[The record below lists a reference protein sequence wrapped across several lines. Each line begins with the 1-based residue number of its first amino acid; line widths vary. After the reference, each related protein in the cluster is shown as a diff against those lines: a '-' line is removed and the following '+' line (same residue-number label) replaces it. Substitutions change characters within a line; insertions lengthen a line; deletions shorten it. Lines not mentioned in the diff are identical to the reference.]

1 MLQQSSITQKEHTR
15 QAPKGDRLSY
25 ESDSVKSGIEGFK
38 EWGGCAPLLG
48 VR

>member
-1 MLQQSSITQKEHTR
+1 MLQQSSITQKEYTR